1 MFETE
6 EKDME
11 LQTDTEMIETEPQA
25 EAEMVEAEP
34 QAEAEMVEA
43 EPQAEAEAETQESGE
58 METGTV
64 KWFSNPKGYGFIAR
78 DAGDDI
84 FVHYSSI
91 TGGGFRSLNEGAR
104 VEFSI
109 EDSPKGPRA
118 ANVKPLESD
127 SGWL

>member
-11 LQTDTEMIETEPQA
+11 LQTDTEAIETEPQ
-25 EAEMVEAEP
+25 
-34 QAEAEMVEA
+34 
-43 EPQAEAEAETQESGE
+43 AEAETQESGE